1 MGRTRRHVAAKKRRV
16 RRRPASRKAR
26 AAKRSP
32 TSPAPVERV
41 PKGLQPEPRDGTVV
55 RPSWRR
61 YFQVY
66 ATLLQEGMPVTE
78 SAIAKVLGISRMSL
92 WRIHRRN
99 PGLRPWVNQQ
109 FGERNTHLVG
119 PVVNMLGT
127 MAIRTK
133 SPKHAELFLRT
144 VGALSP
150 GAGGAANGDGE
161 DSPEDSRYVM
171 HVNIL
176 VPCPQVP
183 NGGRMPALG
192 TAPTSSTVQPQLPNG
207 GRVPELGPPASSKM
221 PNLNDIPTVAL
232 R

>member
-41 PKGLQPEPRDGTVV
+41 AKGLQPEPRDGTVV

-78 SAIAKVLGISRMSL
+78 SAIANVLGISRMSL

-99 PGLRPWVNQQ
+99 PGLRPWVNAQLAAT
-109 FGERNTHLVG
+109 NAHLIG
-119 PVVNMLGT
+119 PVIYMLGT
-127 MAIRTK
+127 MAVRTK
-133 SPKHAELFLRT
+133 SPKHAELFLRA
-144 VGALSP
+144 VGALGP
-150 GAGGAANGDGE
+150 PNGANGDE
-161 DSPEDSRYVM
+161 DSPEDSRYVT

-183 NGGRMPALG
+183 NGGRMPQLG
-192 TAPTSSTVQPQLPNG
+192 AP
-207 GRVPELGPPASSKM
+207 PPAVTGM
-221 PNLNDIPTVAL
+221 PDMKDIPTVAV